1 MFNYVLCADFSNP
14 QFSPRSNG
22 SLHGT
27 SSVEAPE
34 IPGDRPQ
41 DLVDLE
47 E

>member
-22 SLHGT
+22 SLRGT
-27 SSVEAPE
+27 SSVENPE
-34 IPGDRPQ
+34 ILPGDHTEN
-41 DLVDLE
+41 LE